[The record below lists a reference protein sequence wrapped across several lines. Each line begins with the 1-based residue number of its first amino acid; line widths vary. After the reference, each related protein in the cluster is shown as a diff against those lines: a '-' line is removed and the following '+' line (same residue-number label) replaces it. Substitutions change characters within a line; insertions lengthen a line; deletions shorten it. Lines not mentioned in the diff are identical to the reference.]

1 MHDCGMG
8 IYLYWHTLP
17 VSNQLRKPGCDMWSQ
32 YQIICWT
39 QNLNLHP
46 GTLEGPH
53 LSVSPS
59 TCWHIEL
66 SILGLLRSSISIHL
80 RIFLTTRSCSMK
92 FFQLKITLGLA
103 LDKIWSLLAQPQKNT
118 DVHKGMFLWDSFPRQ
133 TCRNHLRRKQ
143 GCKLIDQ
150 I

>member
-1 MHDCGMG
+1 MHDYGMG

-46 GTLEGPH
+46 GTLESPH

-66 SILGLLRSSISIHL
+66 SILGLLRFSISIHL
-80 RIFLTTRSCSMK
+80 RISFSCSMK
-92 FFQLKITLGLA
+92 FFHLKRALGLITLGR
-103 LDKIWSLLAQPQKNT
+103 IWCPVSTFACFR
-118 DVHKGMFLWDSFPRQ
+118 GRAFLGTPYSSPYVA
-133 TCRNHLRRKQ
+133 
-143 GCKLIDQ
+143 KLNKSVWSETSMLSAIG
-150 I
+150 